1 MVKKFLK
8 EWGIPLVIAYA
19 VAILINK
26 FLIFTVYIPSE
37 SMLPAINAGDRLI
50 AQRVYDYGKIKR
62 GDILVFDF
70 KEEDSLYIKRV
81 IGLPGDTI
89 LIDGKN
95 LYVNGEK
102 ITEDYVKFPE
112 ETFAEY
118 VVPEK
123 SYFFLGDNRANS
135 KDARYWKN
143 PYIKEEDIKG
153 KAIFRYYPFD
163 NIGKLK

>member
-8 EWGIPLVIAYA
+8 EWGIPLVIAY
-19 VAILINK
+19 VIAILINK

-37 SMLPAINAGDRLI
+37 SMMPAINVGDRLI

-81 IGLPGDTI
+81 IGLSGDTI

-102 ITEDYVKFPE
+102 IVEDYVKFPE

-118 VVPEK
+118 VVPED

-143 PYIKEEDIKG
+143 PYIKKEDIKG

-163 NIGKLK
+163 NMGKLK